1 MSEKKQVYD
10 KLRVDVISLRK
21 PYKDIKG
28 LIKDLEEI
36 ANDQFLNLDEIKT
49 IEIHYNKETLNKF
62 IKDLKGI

>member
-1 MSEKKQVYD
+1 MSEEKQVYD

-21 PYKDIKG
+21 PYEDIKG
-28 LIKDLEEI
+28 LINDLEEI